1 MATNKK
7 QIKRE
12 INEAQEPLRDTAKD
26 IPLLLAC
33 ILKELETN
41 NKYLKLVSQL
51 KCMEHGRDV

>member
-33 ILKELETN
+33 ILKELEEN
-41 NKYLKLVSQL
+41 NKYLKLLSKL
-51 KCMEHGRDV
+51 SAIDHGIE